1 MAVLK
6 TMKALTSETMGGLED
21 GPVLHLTVRSSVAE
35 LLERLDEESREEL
48 EALNITCVADLD
60 CVAVEILRFVM
71 RHRDHVEGYVDVLE
85 RLNSKYPAFPK
96 TKETALPCTLKRSA
110 IVYLQQEFERALQT
124 GGQELFDLCGVA
136 GALFLRGLLAH
147 RALHD
152 LLDQLVGFG
161 DAPKEHHILCACELY
176 HVVYERLSQSRFGR
190 PILSSLMKR
199 FRELRQSDAFSAQV
213 SQQLREIL
221 T

>member
-1 MAVLK
+1 M
-6 TMKALTSETMGGLED
+6 
-21 GPVLHLTVRSSVAE
+21 
-35 LLERLDEESREEL
+35 
-48 EALNITCVADLD
+48 
-60 CVAVEILRFVM
+60 
-71 RHRDHVEGYVDVLE
+71 
-85 RLNSKYPAFPK
+85 
-96 TKETALPCTLKRSA
+96 PCALKRSA

-152 LLDQLVGFG
+152 LFDQLVGFG

-190 PILSSLMKR
+190 PIIASLTKR
-199 FRELRQSDAFSAQV
+199 FRELRQSDAFSAEV
-213 SQQLREIL
+213 RKNLLEVLRRR
-221 T
+221 